1 MVATDSFDINVIKNQ
16 FRVSE
21 NSPFP
26 IGGDWLSSQF
36 FLLLFFLGICL
47 ACGDHRVCAKHPLF
61 EGGLCKECKV
71 CVVVTYHIYS
81 NKRPTSN

>member
-16 FRVSE
+16 FRVSA

-36 FLLLFFLGICL
+36 FYYYYFF
-47 ACGDHRVCAKHPLF
+47 
-61 EGGLCKECKV
+61 
-71 CVVVTYHIYS
+71 
-81 NKRPTSN
+81 

>member
-1 MVATDSFDINVIKNQ
+1 MVATDSFDTNVIKNQ
-16 FRVSE
+16 FKVSA

-26 IGGDWLSSQF
+26 IGGDWLSSH
-36 FLLLFFLGICL
+36 LFYFIFLGICL

-71 CVVVTYHIYS
+71 HVVVT
-81 NKRPTSN
+81 